1 MAKHARIWIGFKL
14 LHYAERK
21 FDQGRNFIKCQVSV
35 GEDCDIEKGR
45 ITLALETASK
55 LCEPIH
61 PVQSCCIRPDVGPVL
76 AESTIVAPLTM
87 ILTNPAVLTLRIKP
101 HKPPIESLV

>member
-1 MAKHARIWIGFKL
+1 

-21 FDQGRNFIKCQVSV
+21 FDQ
-35 GEDCDIEKGR
+35 GR

-55 LCEPIH
+55 LCEPI
-61 PVQSCCIRPDVGPVL
+61 QSRCIRPDVGPVL

-87 ILTNPAVLTLRIKP
+87 ILTNPAVLTLRIKS